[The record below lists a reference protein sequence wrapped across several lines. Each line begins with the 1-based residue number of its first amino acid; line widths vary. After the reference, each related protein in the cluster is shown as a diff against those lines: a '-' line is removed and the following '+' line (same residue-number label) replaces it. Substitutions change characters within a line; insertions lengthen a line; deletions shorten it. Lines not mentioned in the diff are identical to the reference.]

1 MANFTC
7 GFGKRDITPPMGH
20 GMAGYFAP
28 RHVKGVITPLFA
40 RAMVLDNGSKKAV
53 FIALDI
59 VRLDNKVG
67 DPIRQRVAE
76 ALGMDS
82 DAVLICVS
90 HTHTGP
96 DVHKEAL
103 EGEYGAYFREQ
114 IFEAVM
120 EASKDMVPAR
130 LFYGKTEAKNIS
142 FIRRYVLKDGTVKT
156 NPGKFKDM
164 LDHTLGDANEELRL
178 LKVVRDGADDI
189 YLFNFNT
196 HADTIGGEYICSDWP
211 GFACDILEAAIP
223 GSKAMFVLGPQG
235 DVNHHNYFAPNLG
248 HAQPVWDPEAEKNNT
263 THARHMARVIAGQI
277 LTICDKA
284 VEVEG
289 NEISYGSKEVV
300 FDVNKPTGTTPE
312 MLAEAQKVLDTYN
325 EWYANPGDR
334 PRPTTVKS
342 VQTARRLINM
352 QDAPDNESFY
362 VFGLKLGD
370 LVFGTMPGE
379 PFTELGR
386 EVYKEMGL
394 EKMFVISHVNG
405 SCGYIPVKSAY
416 EDGGYESN
424 GNRYQKTTPERL
436 VGGLLDVLKGL

>member
-20 GMAGYFAP
+20 PMAGYFAP
-28 RHVKGVITPLFA
+28 RQAKGVIDPLHA
-40 RAMVLDNGSKKAV
+40 RAMILDNGTQKAV

-59 VRLDNKVG
+59 VRLGNDVG
-67 DPIRQRVAE
+67 DPIRERVAE
-76 ALGMDS
+76 ALGIES

-96 DVHKEAL
+96 EVRPHAL
-103 EGEYGAYFREQ
+103 EGEYGTYFREQ
-114 IFEAVM
+114 IFAAVM
-120 EASKDMVPAR
+120 DAAKDMVPAR
-130 LFYGKTEAKNIS
+130 LFFAKTEAKGIS
-142 FIRRYVLKDGTVKT
+142 FIRRFMLKDGTVKT
-156 NPGKFKDM
+156 NPGKLADM
-164 LDHTLGDANEELRL
+164 IDYPLGEPNEEVRL
-178 LKVVRDGADDI
+178 LKVVREGADDI

-196 HADTIGGEYICSDWP
+196 HADTIGGELICSDWP
-211 GFACDILEAAIP
+211 GFACNILEAAIP

-235 DVNHHNYFAPNLG
+235 DVNHHNFFLPDRG
-248 HAQPVWDPEAEKNNT
+248 HAQPVWDPKAEAEHT
-263 THARHMARVIAGQI
+263 AHARFMARTIVGKI

-284 VEVEG
+284 EEIQG
-289 NEISYGSKEVV
+289 NEIKYGSKEVT
-300 FDVNKPTGTTPE
+300 FDVNKPTGVTPE
-312 MLAEAQKVLDTYN
+312 MLAEAKKVLDTYD

-342 VQTARRLINM
+342 VQAARRLINM

-362 VFGLKLGD
+362 VFGLKIGE
-370 LVFGTMPGE
+370 LVIGTMPGE

-386 EVYKEMGL
+386 QVYNEIGRDKTM
-394 EKMFVISHVNG
+394 VISHVNG
-405 SCGYIPVKSAY
+405 SCGYIPVKAAY

-436 VGGLLDVLKGL
+436 VGGVLEVLKAL